1 MSASFEMHKSGRSW
15 TVTRN
20 GARVYGPVS
29 TMFDAETAKDRLE
42 RTENHKLRNC
52 MRCSD
57 EFMSEGAHNR
67 MCNPCRAGATDIFDG
82 AV

>member
-1 MSASFEMHKSGRSW
+1 MSAVFEMERSGRYW

-20 GARVYGPVS
+20 GVQIYGPVS

-52 MRCSD
+52 MTCRT
-57 EFMSEGAHNR
+57 EFMSEWAGHR
-67 MCNPCRAGATDIFDG
+67 MCTRCRSGATDIFDG
-82 AV
+82 VV

>member
-1 MSASFEMHKSGRSW
+1 MSAVFKMWRSGRDW

-20 GARVYGPVS
+20 GVRVYGPVT

-52 MRCSD
+52 ITCRT
-57 EFMSEGAHNR
+57 EFMSEWAGHR
-67 MCNPCRAGATDIFDG
+67 MCTRCRAGATDIFDG
-82 AV
+82 AL